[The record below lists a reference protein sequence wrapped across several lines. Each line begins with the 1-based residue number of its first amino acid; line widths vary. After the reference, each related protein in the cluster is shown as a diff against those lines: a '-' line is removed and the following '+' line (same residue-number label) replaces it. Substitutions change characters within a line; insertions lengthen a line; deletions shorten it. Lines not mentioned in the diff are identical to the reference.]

1 MGSRHS
7 VAFSFDDEATANQQ
21 IEPSVPDGNLLVGK
35 RNGNLSLEGDAPKA
49 ELDSQ
54 RLFVREL
61 EESGTQLVM
70 DLKRSVN
77 DHSSEI
83 VECLVRF
90 GVFGALGVLAVHVQL
105 STARTLGCANSI

>member
-7 VAFSFDDEATANQQ
+7 VAFSSTTRQPPTSKSSRVCPMGTCLYRE
-21 IEPSVPDGNLLVGK
+21 

-61 EESGTQLVM
+61 EESGTQLAM
-70 DLKRSVN
+70 DLKRRVH

-83 VECLVRF
+83 VEFLVRF

-105 STARTLGCANSI
+105 SAARTLGCANPI

>member
-7 VAFSFDDEATANQQ
+7 VAFSSTTRQPPTSRSSRVCPMGTCLYVSAR
-21 IEPSVPDGNLLVGK
+21 EPVA
-35 RNGNLSLEGDAPKA
+35 RRRRAEA

-61 EESGTQLVM
+61 EESGTQLAM
-70 DLKRSVN
+70 DLKRSVH

-83 VECLVRF
+83 VEFLVRF
-90 GVFGALGVLAVHVQL
+90 GMFGALGVLAVHVQL
-105 STARTLGCANSI
+105 STARTLGCANPI